1 MSSVPRGPPVFKRN
15 KKLTH
20 LPDDV
25 KVTLPEKPLD
35 AAPQPFQG
43 SPAPPISQAQKKK
56 SLAAQ
61 ANPLLHPAVAPLP
74 PSMAVS
80 MPPPSPPPVKE
91 KLPRAKRTPD
101 QTERKE
107 DLTPIQQQQLD
118 AKLSQLKSGRELKD
132 YEIKQ
137 REIISKNPYRT
148 DTSVYMPQSRRS
160 FYQFVKNNYAPF
172 LTSFVPRDKINPNA
186 CKDLELATGKEV
198 EAFLYQQFIREYIRN
213 ASPYRGMLVYHGLG
227 SGKTC
232 SSIAAAEA
240 LYGTANKNIIV
251 MTPFSLRANFMSEIS
266 FCGFRHFNVN
276 NHWIAQDF
284 LQMGS
289 AGLLYAKSV
298 LSLSDKYLE
307 SLLARKDRT
316 RCVLWVIDF
325 DQPSNFEK
333 LTAQQQVDIRE
344 QITNTIENRVTFI
357 SYNGISAKKLKEIAC
372 NPNERLF
379 DNKVIVID
387 EIHNLIRL
395 MRGNIIPFIVARSK
409 AERKIPVEKIE
420 PGRWKPNACGLEA
433 NYSRG
438 YMFYRLLSD
447 ARNSK
452 IIGLSG
458 TPIINFPEELGILS
472 NVLGGYIECVELFL
486 MSMSDADIEKFRQIA
501 EREPRID
508 MVRFLV
514 SDRKMKV
521 LLSVFPEGYERDDSS
536 QEFVGVRYNEE
547 AQDSIRTIYP
557 RIKAAIL
564 AEGLRISDT
573 ETYVSYPRLPLDD
586 ENFVRE
592 FIDKKDLSIQTD
604 KRFVLQKRLT
614 GLISYYK
621 GSKAEYM
628 PAVQDHGV
636 IECPMSDYVLKK
648 YTETRIGEIDGE
660 KGKEK
665 GGDIFAVVEVF
676 AKMKN
681 PSSYRF
687 RSRALCNFAFPPGIT
702 RPFPGK
708 EEEANAELGGVSE
721 VVDEAEE
728 GTYSQEDIAAAEAAV
743 DEAYNLEYPEAIVD
757 EEEEEEE
764 EEPEEEL
771 ELEENE
777 NEDEDDWEQNW
788 ANSNNEDPQ
797 WIEQYMNDD
806 GYTIEDVG
814 GAGDCFFLSLRD
826 GLKDVGVDYTVAQ
839 LRFIVAEELTE
850 PVLEDWKIQAPA
862 LGHESAWLKGVTTLE
877 QAKEKIKTSAFYA
890 EDWSINELEVAL
902 NVKMVIFDNQKLK
915 IGCGQANRVEE
926 FEPDYYV
933 LVDYVGDN
941 HYRAVKYND
950 VGAFTFRDLPDDL
963 KLKIKKECMTKVVDG
978 QRVIMEKSA
987 YHNIPDFRA
996 MLDTGIDNL
1005 EEDADAEEDAEEPVE
1020 EEEEEEEYPDA
1031 IVNDEEEEEEVDEE
1045 EDENQEM
1052 IDELMQLSEAEL
1064 KSYRASKNPEI
1075 KRLLAKMNALKG
1087 GYPELKGGYP
1097 RQKGGDPE
1105 EDKLQAMSVDQL
1117 KKLKAMAE
1125 QMENDELTEMIGKVL
1140 TAKEAAPKKM
1150 PKPGIAPA
1158 SASAKMTK
1166 PGIAP
1171 AVVPAAVPAATAAVP
1186 VATAAPV
1193 TTSVKMP
1200 KPGLAPATAP
1210 AVVPKVPKP
1219 GIAPKAEPAPG
1230 ILEQAAEAVKSLVTG
1245 QEKSAEETSY
1255 NDRIANAMR
1264 LLNRF
1269 RDRFLRLVPLDL
1281 KDGGLERYSTKLYEM
1296 IRRIN
1301 DNTKG
1306 SNLVYSQF
1314 KVVEGL
1320 GVLGIALKA
1329 NGYTEIEIKGSDANP
1344 HFTDATMKS
1353 FEAGVQNRFI
1363 LFTGEGSPKRR
1374 NLILNVFNGN
1384 FNKLPGNMRAILQKN
1399 FGETLNKKGE
1409 ICRVIGI
1416 TGAGAEGI
1424 SLKCCRA
1431 VHIMEPYW
1439 NNVRLEQVKGRAIRI
1454 CSHKDLPF
1462 DERTVDLYTYY
1473 TTFSQEQLD
1482 SKKIDTTI
1490 VNSDSYAFTDEKGK
1504 IIRTIPITSDQNVFM
1519 ISSKKDKVN
1528 QAILTVMKESA
1539 VDCTL
1544 NQGENDPVTC
1554 LDMEGRPDQYVFDPN
1569 LQVDI
1574 DETIMTFKKV
1584 APAPKEITMS
1594 AIEKALGSASLPP
1607 PPPKVRRVAKIQYR
1621 GTYYFIREKK
1631 GSGGSIIEL
1640 FSETDPQA
1648 KNAPVGEGR
1657 MDINTGKIFGI
1668 QLK

>member
-1 MSSVPRGPPVFKRN
+1 MSSDPSGPPVFKPN
-15 KKLTH
+15 KKTSKLSVA
-20 LPDDV
+20 D
-25 KVTLPEKPLD
+25 KAALPEKPLE
-35 AAPQPFQG
+35 AAHQPFQG
-43 SPAPPISQAQKKK
+43 SLGPPISQAQKKK
-56 SLAAQ
+56 SMAAQ
-61 ANPLLHPAVAPLP
+61 GNPLLHPAVPALA

-80 MPPPSPPPVKE
+80 SMPAAPAPIKP

-101 QTERKE
+101 QTERKVE
-107 DLTPIQQQQLD
+107 LTPIQQEQLD
-118 AKLSQLKSGRELKD
+118 TKLSQLKTGNELKQ

-137 REIISKNPYRT
+137 QEIISNNPYRT
-148 DTSVYMPQSRRS
+148 DTSVYVPQTRRS
-160 FYQFVKNNYAPF
+160 FSKFVEKNYASF
-172 LTSFVPRDKINPNA
+172 LLAFIPKDQINPNA

-198 EAFLYQQFIREYIRN
+198 EAFLYQQFVREYIRN
-213 ASPYRGMLVYHGLG
+213 ASPYRGVLVYHGLG

-276 NHWIAQDF
+276 NHWVAQNF

-307 SLLARKDRT
+307 SLLLRKDPNRG
-316 RCVLWVIDF
+316 VLWVIDF
-325 DQPSNFEK
+325 DKPSNFKE
-333 LTAQQQVDIRE
+333 LTSQQQVDIRE

-357 SYNGISAKKLKEIAC
+357 NYNGISAKKLKEIAC

-387 EIHNLIRL
+387 EIHNMIRL
-395 MRGNIIPFIVARSK
+395 MRGNIVPFIVARSK
-409 AERKIPVEKIE
+409 AERKIPVETIE
-420 PGRWKPNACGLEA
+420 PGRWRPNACGIDA

-472 NVLGGYIECVELFL
+472 NVLGGYTECVEMFL
-486 MSMSDADIEKFRQIA
+486 MSINDADMKRFRQIA
-501 EREPRID
+501 EREKRID
-508 MVRFLV
+508 MVRFLT

-536 QEFVGVRYNEE
+536 QEFVGIRYNED
-547 AQDSIRTIYP
+547 AQEGIRTIYP
-557 RIKAAIL
+557 RIKAAL
-564 AEGLRISDT
+564 QAGGVRISDT
-573 ETYVSYPRLPLDD
+573 ETYVSYPRLPLDG
-586 ENFVRE
+586 ENFVNT
-592 FIDKKDLSIQTD
+592 FIDKQKLTIQED
-604 KRFVLQKRLT
+604 KRFILQKRLT
-614 GLISYYK
+614 GIISYYK

-628 PAVQDHGV
+628 PAVHDHGV

-648 YTETRIGEIDGE
+648 YTETRMGEIEGE

-665 GGDIFAVVEVF
+665 GKDAAGDIFAVVEIF

-687 RSRALCNFAFPPGIT
+687 RSRALCNFTFPPGIT
-702 RPFPGK
+702 RPFPGNDA
-708 EEEANAELGGVSE
+708 EADAELGGVSE

-728 GTYSQEDIAAAEAAV
+728 GTYTDEDIAAANAAV
-743 DEAYNLEYPEAIVD
+743 EEAYNLDYPEAIEDEDEDEDED

-764 EEPEEEL
+764 E
-771 ELEENE
+771 
-777 NEDEDDWEQNW
+777 DDWEQDWENEDD
-788 ANSNNEDPQ
+788 EDPQ
-797 WIEQYMNDD
+797 WIEHYMNDD

-826 GLKDVGVDYTVAQ
+826 GLKDVGVNYTVAQ
-839 LRFIVAEELTE
+839 LRFIVSEELTE
-850 PVLEDWKIQAPA
+850 PVLQDWKIQAPA
-862 LGHESAWLKGVTTLE
+862 LGHESAWLKSVKTLE
-877 QAKEKIKTSAFYA
+877 DAKEKIKTSIFYA

-902 NVKMVIFDNQKLK
+902 NIKVVSFDNQKLK
-915 IGCGQANRVEE
+915 IGCGQANRAEE

-978 QRVIMEKSA
+978 QRVILENSA
-987 YHNIPDFRA
+987 YHNIPDFKA
-996 MLDTGIDNL
+996 LIDAGIDDL
-1005 EEDADAEEDAEEPVE
+1005 EEDAEEDADAPV

-1031 IVNDEEEEEEVDEE
+1031 IEEEEE

-1052 IDELMQLSEAEL
+1052 IDELMQLSEDEL
-1064 KSYRASKNPEI
+1064 KSYRASKNPKI
-1075 KRLLAKMNALKG
+1075 KQLLEKMNLLKG
-1087 GYPELKGGYP
+1087 GYPG
-1097 RQKGGDPE
+1097 QKGGDPE
-1105 EDKLQAMSVDQL
+1105 ELKEMSVEQL
-1117 KKLKAMAE
+1117 KKLKAIAE
-1125 QMENDELTEMIGKVL
+1125 QMANDELTEMIGKVL
-1140 TAKEAAPKKM
+1140 TDKEAAAAPVKM
-1150 PKPGIAPA
+1150 KKPGKAPA
-1158 SASAKMTK
+1158 AESA
-1166 PGIAP
+1166 AP
-1171 AVVPAAVPAATAAVP
+1171 PAAPPAAPIT
-1186 VATAAPV
+1186 ATAAPLKMAKPKPAASV
-1193 TTSVKMP
+1193 TAPSASPSAAPITATVAPVKMAKP
-1200 KPGLAPATAP
+1200 KSAAAAAPT
-1210 AVVPKVPKP
+1210 
-1219 GIAPKAEPAPG
+1219 G
-1230 ILEQAAEAVKSLVTG
+1230 ILEQVKSLVTG
-1245 QEKSAEETSY
+1245 KAAEETSY

-1264 LLNRF
+1264 LLDRF
-1269 RDRFLRLVPLDL
+1269 RDRFLRMVPMDP
-1281 KDGGLERYSTKLYEM
+1281 KDGGLQRYSTKLYEM
-1296 IRRIN
+1296 IDRIN
-1301 DNTKG
+1301 RNTKG

-1344 HFTDATMKS
+1344 YFTEATIKS
-1353 FEAGVQNRFI
+1353 FERVGQNRFI
-1363 LFTGEGSPKRR
+1363 LFTGEGSPRRR

-1384 FNKLPGNMRAILQKN
+1384 FDKLPGNMRAILQTH
-1399 FGETLNKKGE
+1399 FEETLNKHGE

-1473 TTFSQEQLD
+1473 TTFSEEQLQE
-1482 SKKIDTTI
+1482 KKIDTTLI
-1490 VNSDSYAFTDEKGK
+1490 NSDSYTFTDEKGK
-1504 IIRTIPITSDQNVFM
+1504 IIRTIPITSDQNVYM

-1539 VDCTL
+1539 IDCVL
-1544 NQGENDPVTC
+1544 NAGENDAVTC
-1554 LDMEGRPDQYVFDPN
+1554 VDINGRPDQYLFDPN

-1574 DETIMTFKKV
+1574 SETPMLFKKV
-1584 APAPKEITMS
+1584 TTAPKEITMS
-1594 AIEKALGSASLPP
+1594 TIEKALGSASLPP
-1607 PPPKVRRVAKIQYR
+1607 PSEKARRVAKIKYK
-1621 GTYYFIREKK
+1621 GTFYFIREKN
-1631 GSGGSIIEL
+1631 GSSGSIIDL
-1640 FSETDPQA
+1640 YSETDPQA
-1648 KNAPVGEGR
+1648 NNESVGEGR
-1657 MDINTGKIFGI
+1657 MDINTGKIFAI
-1668 QLK
+1668 QLY

>member
-1 MSSVPRGPPVFKRN
+1 MSSDPSGPPVFKPNR
-15 KKLTH
+15 KTAKLSAS
-20 LPDDV
+20 D
-25 KVTLPEKPLD
+25 KAALPEKPLEP
-35 AAPQPFQG
+35 AHQPFQG
-43 SPAPPISQAQKKK
+43 SPGPPISQAQKKK
-56 SLAAQ
+56 SMAAQ
-61 ANPLLHPAVAPLP
+61 SNPLLHPAVPALA

-80 MPPPSPPPVKE
+80 SMPVAPAPIKP

-101 QTERKE
+101 QTERKVE
-107 DLTPIQQQQLD
+107 LTPIQQEQLD
-118 AKLSQLKSGRELKD
+118 AKLSQLKTGNELKQ

-137 REIISKNPYRT
+137 REIMSNNPYRT
-148 DTSVYMPQSRRS
+148 DTSVYVPQTRRS
-160 FYQFVKNNYAPF
+160 FSQFVKSNYAQF
-172 LTSFVPRDKINPNA
+172 LSSFIPKDQINPNA

-198 EAFLYQQFIREYIRN
+198 EAFLYQQFVREYIRN

-276 NHWIAQDF
+276 NHWIAQNF

-307 SLLARKDRT
+307 SLLARKDPN

-325 DQPSNFEK
+325 EKPSNFKE

-357 SYNGISAKKLKEIAC
+357 SYNGISAKKLKAIAC
-372 NPNERLF
+372 DPNERLF

-395 MRGNIIPFIVARSK
+395 MRGNIVPFIVARSK
-409 AERKIPVEKIE
+409 AERKIPVETIE
-420 PGRWKPNACGLEA
+420 PGRWKPNACGLDA

-472 NVLGGYIECVELFL
+472 NVLGGYIECVEMFL
-486 MSMSDADIEKFRQIA
+486 MSVNDADMTKFRQIA
-501 EREPRID
+501 EREKRID
-508 MVRFLV
+508 MVRFLT
-514 SDRKMKV
+514 SDRKMKA

-547 AQDSIRTIYP
+547 AQEGIRAIYP
-557 RIKAAIL
+557 RIKAAL
-564 AEGLRISDT
+564 QAEGLRISDT

-586 ENFVRE
+586 ENFVKE
-592 FIDKKDLSIQTD
+592 FINKKDLSIQKD
-604 KRFVLQKRLT
+604 KRFILQKRLT

-628 PAVQDHGV
+628 PAVHDHGI

-648 YTETRIGEIDGE
+648 YTETRIGEIEGEKSKE
-660 KGKEK
+660 KGKDA

-687 RSRALCNFAFPPGIT
+687 RSRALCNFTFPPGIT
-702 RPFPGK
+702 RPFPGNDA
-708 EEEANAELGGVSE
+708 EADAELGGVSE

-728 GTYSQEDIAAAEAAV
+728 GTYTDEDIAAANAAV
-743 DEAYNLEYPEAIVD
+743 EEAYQLDYPDAIVD
-757 EEEEEEE
+757 EEEDEDEEDEEEE
-764 EEPEEEL
+764 EDE
-771 ELEENE
+771 
-777 NEDEDDWEQNW
+777 EDDWENDW
-788 ANSNNEDPQ
+788 ENADDEDPQ
-797 WIEQYMNDD
+797 WIETYMNDD

-814 GAGDCFFLSLRD
+814 GAGDCFFLSLSD

-839 LRFIVAEELTE
+839 LRFIVAEELTQ
-850 PVLEDWKIQAPA
+850 PVLDDWKIQAPA
-862 LGHESAWLKGVTTLE
+862 LGHESAWLKSVKTLE
-877 QAKEKIKTSAFYA
+877 DAKEKIKTSIFYA

-915 IGCGQANRVEE
+915 IGCGQANRAEE

-978 QRVIMEKSA
+978 QRVILENSA
-987 YHNIPDFRA
+987 YHNIPDFKA
-996 MLDTGIDNL
+996 LIDAGIDDV
-1005 EEDADAEEDAEEPVE
+1005 EEDADAEEYPDAIE
-1020 EEEEEEEYPDA
+1020 EEEEENEE
-1031 IVNDEEEEEEVDEE
+1031 NE

-1052 IDELMQLSEAEL
+1052 IDELMQLSEADL
-1064 KSYRASKNPEI
+1064 KSYRTSKNPEI
-1075 KRLLAKMNALKG
+1075 QRLLAKMNAQKG
-1087 GYPELKGGYP
+1087 GYPDQKGGYP
-1097 RQKGGDPE
+1097 DQKGGDPE
-1105 EDKLQAMSVDQL
+1105 EDKLKEMSVEQL

-1125 QMENDELTEMIGKVL
+1125 KMENDELTEMIGKVL
-1140 TAKEAAPKKM
+1140 TVKEAAVAPVKMKKPGKAPVAESALPAAAPVVAPPVAPVTASVTIAKPMPAPSVPSVPSAQKM
-1150 PKPGIAPA
+1150 PKPGVAPA
-1158 SASAKMTK
+1158 AA
-1166 PGIAP
+1166 PVVAP
-1171 AVVPAAVPAATAAVP
+1171 AVKPTA
-1186 VATAAPV
+1186 
-1193 TTSVKMP
+1193 
-1200 KPGLAPATAP
+1200 
-1210 AVVPKVPKP
+1210 
-1219 GIAPKAEPAPG
+1219 G
-1230 ILEQAAEAVKSLVTG
+1230 ILEQAAEAVQSLVTG
-1245 QEKSAEETSY
+1245 KAAEESSY

-1264 LLNRF
+1264 LLDRF
-1269 RDRFLRLVPLDL
+1269 RDRFLRMVPSDL
-1281 KDGGLERYSTKLYEM
+1281 KDGGLQRYSTKLYEM
-1296 IRRIN
+1296 IDRIN
-1301 DNTKG
+1301 RNNKG

-1344 HFTDATMKS
+1344 HFTDATIKS
-1353 FEAGVQNRFI
+1353 FERVGQNRFI
-1363 LFTGEGSPKRR
+1363 LFTGEGSPRRR

-1384 FNKLPGNMRAILQKN
+1384 FDKLPGNMRAVLQKH
-1399 FGETLNKKGE
+1399 FEKTLNMRGE

-1462 DERTVDLYTYY
+1462 DERTVDVYTYY
-1473 TTFSQEQLD
+1473 TTFSDEQLD
-1482 SKKIDTTI
+1482 SKKIDITI
-1490 VNSDSYAFTDEKGK
+1490 VNSDSYPMTDDEGK
-1504 IIRTIPITSDQNVFM
+1504 LIKTIPITSDQNIFM

-1539 VDCTL
+1539 IDCTL
-1544 NQGENDPVTC
+1544 NAGENDAVTC
-1554 LDMEGRPDQYVFDPN
+1554 VNIDGRPNQYLFDPN

-1574 DETIMTFKKV
+1574 SETPMLFKK
-1584 APAPKEITMS
+1584 ATMAPKETTMS
-1594 AIEKALGSASLPP
+1594 AVEKALGSASLPP
-1607 PPPKVRRVAKIQYR
+1607 PSERTRRVAKIEYK
-1621 GTYYFIREKK
+1621 GTLYFIREKK

-1648 KNAPVGEGR
+1648 NRAPVGEGR
-1657 MDINTGKIFGI
+1657 MDINTGKIFAI

>member
-20 LPDDV
+20 MPEDV
-25 KVTLPEKPLD
+25 RATLPEKPLA

-43 SPAPPISQAQKKK
+43 SPAPPISQVQKKK

-61 ANPLLHPAVAPLP
+61 ANPLLHPAVAPLAP
-74 PSMAVS
+74 LMAVS
-80 MPPPSPPPVKE
+80 AAPEAPAPIKA
-91 KLPRAKRTPD
+91 KLSRAKRTPD

-107 DLTPIQQQQLD
+107 ELTAIQRQQME
-118 AKLSQLKSGRELKD
+118 ARIPEVLKQ

-137 REIISKNPYRT
+137 KEIVSNNPYRT
-148 DTSVYMPQSRRS
+148 DTSVYTPQTRRS
-160 FYQFVKNNYAPF
+160 FYRFMTDNYAPF
-172 LTSFVPRDKINPNA
+172 LSSFVPRDKIDPNA
-186 CKDLELATGKEV
+186 CKKLELAEGKEV
-198 EAFLYQQFIREYIRN
+198 EAFLYQQFVREYIRN
-213 ASPYRGMLVYHGLG
+213 AGPYRGMLVYHGLG

-266 FCGFRHFNVN
+266 FCGFRHFNVHN
-276 NHWIAQDF
+276 FWVEQPF
-284 LQMGS
+284 LAMGS

-307 SLLARKDRT
+307 SLLLRKDPR
-316 RCVLWVIDF
+316 RIVLWVIDF
-325 DQPSNFEK
+325 DKPSNFNN
-333 LTAQQQVDIRE
+333 LTSQQQVDIRE

-357 SYNGISAKKLKEIAC
+357 NYNGISAKKLKEIAC
-372 NPNERLF
+372 NSNERLF
-379 DNKVIVID
+379 DNKVIIVD

-395 MRGNIIPFIVARSK
+395 MRGNIVPFIVARSK

-420 PGRWKPNACGLEA
+420 PGRWKPNACGIDA

-472 NVLGGYIECVELFL
+472 NVLGGYIECVEMFL
-486 MSMSDADIEKFRQIA
+486 MSMSDEDTKKFRQIA
-501 EREPRID
+501 EREKRID
-508 MVRFLV
+508 MVRFLIE
-514 SDRKMKV
+514 DRKMKV
-521 LLSVFPEGYERDDSS
+521 LLSVFPEGYERDDTSDV
-536 QEFVGVRYNEE
+536 FIGVRYNEE
-547 AQDSIRTIYP
+547 AQEGIRTIYP
-557 RIKAAIL
+557 RIKAAL
-564 AEGLRISDT
+564 KAGGLRISDT

-592 FIDKKDLSIQTD
+592 FINKGDLSIQKE
-604 KRFVLQKRLT
+604 KRLVLQKRLT

-621 GSKAEYM
+621 GSKADYM
-628 PAVQDHGV
+628 PAVHDHGI

-708 EEEANAELGGVSE
+708 EEETDAELGAISE
-721 VVDEAEE
+721 AVDEAEE
-728 GTYSQEDIAAAEAAV
+728 GTYSEEDIAAANAAME
-743 DEAYNLEYPEAIVD
+743 EAYNLEYPDAIEED
-757 EEEEEEE
+757 EEEDEEDEE
-764 EEPEEEL
+764 
-771 ELEENE
+771 EENE
-777 NEDEDDWEQNW
+777 NENDWEQDW

-826 GLKDVGVDYTVAQ
+826 GLKDVGVDYTVQQ

-862 LGHESAWLKGVTTLE
+862 MGHESAWLKGVTTIE
-877 QAKEKIKTSAFYA
+877 QAKEKIKTSIFYA

-915 IGCGQANRVEE
+915 IGCGQANRVSVSEE

-978 QRVIMEKSA
+978 QRIIMENSP

-996 MLDTGIDNL
+996 MLAAGINDL
-1005 EEDADAEEDAEEPVE
+1005 EEDAEEDAPVDEEEEEDAEEE

-1031 IVNDEEEEEEVDEE
+1031 IVNEEEEEE

-1052 IDELMQLSEAEL
+1052 IDELMQLSEDEL
-1064 KSYRASKNPEI
+1064 KSYRASKNPKI
-1075 KRLLAKMNALKG
+1075 KQLLEKMNLLKG
-1087 GYPELKGGYP
+1087 GYPG
-1097 RQKGGDPE
+1097 QKGGDPD
-1105 EDKLQAMSVDQL
+1105 EDELKAMSVDQL
-1117 KKLKAMAE
+1117 KKLKVMAE
-1125 QMENDELTEMIGKVL
+1125 QTANADLIGMITKVL
-1140 TAKEAAPKKM
+1140 AIKEAAPKM
-1150 PKPGIAPA
+1150 QKPGIAPA

-1171 AVVPAAVPAATAAVP
+1171 ASASAKMTKPGIAPAAVPAAAP
-1186 VATAAPV
+1186 VAPAAASSASSTAPV
-1193 TTSVKMP
+1193 T
-1200 KPGLAPATAP
+1200 
-1210 AVVPKVPKP
+1210 AVVPKIPKP
-1219 GIAPKAEPAPG
+1219 SIAPKAAAAPG
-1230 ILEQAAEAVKSLVTG
+1230 ILEQAAEAVKSLVSG
-1245 QEKSAEETSY
+1245 KAAEESSY
-1255 NDRIANAMR
+1255 ADRIANAMR

-1269 RDRFLRLVPLDL
+1269 RDRFLRMVPADL

-1301 DNTKG
+1301 DSKG

-1320 GVLGIALKA
+1320 GVLGVALKA

-1344 HFTDATMKS
+1344 HFTDATIKS
-1353 FEAGVQNRFI
+1353 FEAGPQNRFI

-1384 FNKLPGNMRAILQKN
+1384 FNKLPGNMRDVLQKH
-1399 FGETLNKKGE
+1399 FDKTLNKGGE

-1439 NNVRLEQVKGRAIRI
+1439 NNVRLDQVKGRAIRI

-1462 DERTVDLYTYY
+1462 EERTVDLYTYY
-1473 TTFSQEQLD
+1473 TTFSQEQLQQ
-1482 SKKIDTTI
+1482 KKIDTTI
-1490 VNSDSYAFTDEKGK
+1490 VNSDSYAFTDDNGK

-1519 ISSKKDKVN
+1519 ISSKKDKIN
-1528 QAILTVMKESA
+1528 HAILTIMKESA
-1539 VDCTL
+1539 IDCVL
-1544 NQGENDPVTC
+1544 NKGENDPVSC
-1554 LDMEGRPDQYVFDPN
+1554 VEIEGRPDQYLFDPN

-1574 DETIMTFKKV
+1574 NETIMTFKKA
-1584 APAPKEITMS
+1584 APAPKQVTMS

-1607 PPPKVRRVAKIQYR
+1607 PSEKVRRVAKIKYK
-1621 GTYYFIREKK
+1621 GTLYFIREKQ
-1631 GSGGSIIEL
+1631 GSSGSIIEL
-1640 FSETDPQA
+1640 FPESDPQT
-1648 KNAPVGEGR
+1648 KNKPIGEGR
-1657 MDINTGKIFGI
+1657 MDINTGKIFDI
-1668 QLK
+1668 QLNHVV

>member
-20 LPDDV
+20 LPEDV
-25 KVTLPEKPLD
+25 RVTLPEKPLA

-61 ANPLLHPAVAPLP
+61 ANPLLHPAVAPLA

-80 MPPPSPPPVKE
+80 MPPPPPPDVKP

-107 DLTPIQQQQLD
+107 ELTAIQRQQME
-118 AKLSQLKSGRELKD
+118 ARIPEVLKQ

-137 REIISKNPYRT
+137 KEIVSNNPYRT
-148 DTSVYMPQSRRS
+148 DTSVYTPQTRRS
-160 FYQFVKNNYAPF
+160 FYRFMTDNYAPF
-172 LTSFVPRDKINPNA
+172 LSSFVPRDKIDPNA
-186 CKDLELATGKEV
+186 CKKLELAEGKEV
-198 EAFLYQQFIREYIRN
+198 EAFLYQQFVREYIRN
-213 ASPYRGMLVYHGLG
+213 AGPYRGMLVYHGLG

-266 FCGFRHFNVN
+266 FCGFRHFNVHN
-276 NHWIAQDF
+276 FWVEQPFIA
-284 LQMGS
+284 MGS

-307 SLLARKDRT
+307 SLLARKDPR
-316 RCVLWVIDF
+316 RIVLWVIDF
-325 DQPSNFEK
+325 DKPSNFNN
-333 LTAQQQVDIRE
+333 LTSQQQVDIRE

-357 SYNGISAKKLKEIAC
+357 NYNGISAKKLKEIAC
-372 NPNERLF
+372 NSNERLF
-379 DNKVIVID
+379 DNKVIIVD

-395 MRGNIIPFIVARSK
+395 MRGNIVPFIVARSK

-420 PGRWKPNACGLEA
+420 PGRWKPNACGLDA

-472 NVLGGYIECVELFL
+472 NVLGGYIECVEMFL
-486 MSMSDADIEKFRQIA
+486 MSMSDEDIAKFRQIA
-501 EREPRID
+501 EREKRMD
-508 MVRFLV
+508 MVRFLIE
-514 SDRKMKV
+514 DRKMKV
-521 LLSVFPEGYERDDSS
+521 LLSVFPEGYERDDTSDV
-536 QEFVGVRYNEE
+536 FVGVRYNEE
-547 AQDSIRTIYP
+547 AQEGIRAIYP
-557 RIKAAIL
+557 RIKAAL
-564 AEGLRISDT
+564 KAEGLRISDM

-592 FIDKKDLSIQTD
+592 FINKGDLSIQKE
-604 KRFVLQKRLT
+604 KRLVLQKRLT

-621 GSKAEYM
+621 GSKADYM
-628 PAVQDHGV
+628 PAVHDHGIV
-636 IECPMSDYVLKK
+636 ECPMSDYVLKK

-708 EEEANAELGGVSE
+708 EEETDAELGAVSE
-721 VVDEAEE
+721 AVDEAEE
-728 GTYSQEDIAAAEAAV
+728 GTYSEEDIAAANAAME
-743 DEAYNLEYPEAIVD
+743 EAYNLEYPDAI
-757 EEEEEEE
+757 EEEEED
-764 EEPEEEL
+764 
-771 ELEENE
+771 END
-777 NEDEDDWEQNW
+777 NEDEDENENDWEQDW

-797 WIEQYMNDD
+797 WIEQYMKDD

-826 GLKDVGVDYTVAQ
+826 GLKDVGMDYTVQQ
-839 LRFIVAEELTE
+839 LRFIVAEELTQ
-850 PVLEDWKIQAPA
+850 PVLDDWKIQAPA
-862 LGHESAWLKGVTTLE
+862 LGHESAWLKGVTTIE
-877 QAKEKIKTSAFYA
+877 QAKEKIKTSIFYA

-978 QRVIMEKSA
+978 QRVILENSA

-996 MLDTGIDNL
+996 MLAAGIDDL
-1005 EEDADAEEDAEEPVE
+1005 EEDADAEAEEPV

-1031 IVNDEEEEEEVDEE
+1031 IVNEEEEEEEEVEEE

-1064 KSYRASKNPEI
+1064 QTYRASKNPDI
-1075 KRLLAKMNALKG
+1075 KRLLAKMNLLKG
-1087 GYPELKGGYP
+1087 GYPGLKGGN
-1097 RQKGGDPE
+1097 PE
-1105 EDKLQAMSVDQL
+1105 EDKLKAMSVDQL

-1125 QMENDELTEMIGKVL
+1125 KMENDELTEMIGKVL
-1140 TAKEAAPKKM
+1140 TAKEAAPKM
-1150 PKPGIAPA
+1150 QKPGIAP
-1158 SASAKMTK
+1158 ASAKMTK

-1171 AVVPAAVPAATAAVP
+1171 AVVPAVVPAATAATAAT
-1186 VATAAPV
+1186 ATAAVPV
-1193 TTSVKMP
+1193 PTAVSSSVKMT
-1200 KPGLAPATAP
+1200 KPGIAPAAAPAAAP
-1210 AVVPKVPKP
+1210 AVVPKIPKP
-1219 GIAPKAEPAPG
+1219 SIAPKAAPAVVPVPG
-1230 ILEQAAEAVKSLVTG
+1230 ILEQAAEAVVSLVTG
-1245 QEKSAEETSY
+1245 KAAEESSY
-1255 NDRIANAMR
+1255 SDRIANAMR

-1269 RDRFLRLVPLDL
+1269 RDRFLRMVPEDL

-1301 DNTKG
+1301 DSKG

-1320 GVLGIALKA
+1320 GVLGVALKA

-1344 HFTDATMKS
+1344 HFTDATVKS
-1353 FEAGVQNRFI
+1353 FERGAQNRFI

-1384 FNKLPGNMRAILQKN
+1384 FNKLPGNMRDVLQKH
-1399 FGETLNKKGE
+1399 FDKTLNKGGE

-1439 NNVRLEQVKGRAIRI
+1439 NNVRLDQVKGRAIRI

-1462 DERTVDLYTYY
+1462 EERTVDLYTYY
-1473 TTFSQEQLD
+1473 TTFSQEQLQQ
-1482 SKKIDTTI
+1482 KKIDTTI
-1490 VNSDSYAFTDEKGK
+1490 VNSDSYAFTDDNGK

-1519 ISSKKDKVN
+1519 ISSKKDKIN
-1528 QAILTVMKESA
+1528 HAILTIMKESA
-1539 VDCTL
+1539 IDCVL
-1544 NQGENDPVTC
+1544 NKGENDPVSC
-1554 LDMEGRPDQYVFDPN
+1554 VEIEGRPDQYLFDPN

-1574 DETIMTFKKV
+1574 NETIMTFKKA
-1584 APAPKEITMS
+1584 APAPKQVTMS

-1607 PPPKVRRVAKIQYR
+1607 PSEKVRRVAKIKYK
-1621 GTYYFIREKK
+1621 GTLYFIREKK

-1640 FSETDPQA
+1640 FPESDPQT
-1648 KNAPVGEGR
+1648 KMAPIGEGR
-1657 MDINTGKIFGI
+1657 MDINTGKIFDI
-1668 QLK
+1668 QLN